1 VADRYYVMERGR
13 VVDANAAADHDASMG
28 KLHEYLGV

>member
-1 VADRYYVMERGR
+1 VMERGR
-13 VVDANAAADHDASMG
+13 VVDAIANSALDASMD